1 MAKSTRGMRSAT
13 SAHSASHCPDE
24 GEIISLD
31 FDLQLGSEQKGRRP
45 ALVLSPKAYNSV
57 TKLCIV
63 CPITNKVKNY
73 PFEVALPENV
83 DGLTGVVLSDQVK
96 NLSWD
101 VRGSKYL
108 GEAPAGVVFQVKEED
123 EGEGASRDPLKGA
136 CRSLPPRRTRERL
149 TADAGRRLSPIA
161 LLLVSSFLAWGCGC
175 SSSRLREKMIR
186 GAIPPPRGGSRAT
199 PGSAPRV
206 RRARVRG
213 RGRRACRRQAS
224 RTA

>member
-123 EGEGASRDPLKGA
+123 EGEGASRDPLNGA

-149 TADAGRRLSPIA
+149 TADAGRRLSPMA
-161 LLLVSSFLAWGCGC
+161 LPRFTTRLEFLGVGLRVLLLPLAGEDDPRRYSAAARRLASHTGLCP
-175 SSSRLREKMIR
+175 SR
-186 GAIPPPRGGSRAT
+186 APRPRAWSRAT
-199 PGSAPRV
+199 SV
-206 RRARVRG
+206 
-213 RGRRACRRQAS
+213 
-224 RTA
+224 